1 MEAVA
6 ETVKQLTRTIL
17 PERPHQLAPNLEW
30 KSRQED
36 SSRHYEEWK
45 QTRLQYMTLLSDAD
59 RGILFTRGYDD
70 IRPEPPKPVPK
81 EVNALA
87 RGGAAKK
94 LSLSDYKNKKTG
106 ATTSAS
112 PPDSTSSNT
121 PKKPVDRASATPLP
135 DSRAAPE
142 SKTSSDSGKASD
154 GLKPPAPEPGSTTK
168 RKKPDDNITVDMRY
182 MMNCTRSH

>member
-1 MEAVA
+1 MEAAA
-6 ETVKQLTRTIL
+6 ETVKQLTRAIL

-30 KSRQED
+30 KARQED

-106 ATTSAS
+106 ATASAS
-112 PPDSTSSNT
+112 PPDSTPSNT

-142 SKTSSDSGKASD
+142 SKTRSDSGKSSD
-154 GLKPPAPEPGSTTK
+154 GLKPPVPEPGSTAK
-168 RKKPDDNITVDMRY
+168 RKKHDENITVDMRY
-182 MMNCTRSH
+182 MIDCTRSH